1 MTGILLY
8 SHCNEPV
15 TQVILSHAQH
25 GMDIIVLSV
34 KDLLDNVIIFDE
46 INNDAKLNW
55 KLPCGKTIL
64 NSKDF
69 YLINRVF
76 DLPQDLFNDFHKDDK
91 DYSRAEFYAY
101 LIFALEAFPLS
112 LSKPGPFGLSGNAF
126 SLPRQWEMIKRE
138 TKDIRTPDYYLG
150 AMSMCPYL
158 HSKENNVIYS
168 SANNNYCW
176 KPNTYEADSSS
187 NSFAFIKPKGI
198 PVICFIYGENVKVF
212 PYDEKEI
219 LSSKQENLI
228 KNNASTLKKIFNY
241 KIAENL

>member
-101 LIFALEAFPLS
+101 LIF
-112 LSKPGPFGLSGNAF
+112 
-126 SLPRQWEMIKRE
+126 
-138 TKDIRTPDYYLG
+138 
-150 AMSMCPYL
+150 C
-158 HSKENNVIYS
+158 
-168 SANNNYCW
+168 
-176 KPNTYEADSSS
+176 
-187 NSFAFIKPKGI
+187 
-198 PVICFIYGENVKVF
+198 
-212 PYDEKEI
+212 
-219 LSSKQENLI
+219 
-228 KNNASTLKKIFNY
+228 
-241 KIAENL
+241 